1 MMTLGNMRENAM
13 LPSAF
18 CITSLPLTGALFQHK
33 TLWGVGMIT
42 SIIETVANDP
52 LWRLV
57 AVFLAVLGILLILS
71 YMVKK
76 EQDQETT
83 KRLW

>member
-18 CITSLPLTGALFQHK
+18 CITSLPLTGALFHK
-33 TLWGVGMIT
+33 TLWEVGMIT

>member
-1 MMTLGNMRENAM
+1 
-13 LPSAF
+13 
-18 CITSLPLTGALFQHK
+18 
-33 TLWGVGMIT
+33 MIT

-71 YMVKK
+71 SMVKK
-76 EQDQETT
+76 EQDQEST